1 MNILLT
7 SVGRRVELVRAF
19 RRSYERLRLTGEI
32 IGTDV
37 DWLAPAMH
45 VVDRGVIVPSC
56 RDATYASAVLD
67 LCQRYQ
73 VRMVLPLIDPEIPM
87 LARDREEFVR
97 LGICCGV
104 VDETAAGIAGDKWN
118 TTRYFQQ
125 LDINT
130 PRSWLPHDPQWH
142 DITFPCFVKPRTGSA
157 GVGATRVNGPE
168 QLAMVLS
175 HLSDPIVQELIDGPE
190 ITSDVI
196 CDFDGNALQVVSRQ
210 RIQVRGGEAIKSV
223 TIQNEQIAESCR
235 RIAESLP
242 ARGPI
247 TVQSI
252 FNEHGPVFIEINA
265 RLGGGVPLAIAA
277 GVDVPSILLSLA
289 AGFPIEDLVECEA
302 EAGWYMTRFDE
313 SIFVKDDVGAKLERH
328 PL

>member
-1 MNILLT
+1 
-7 SVGRRVELVRAF
+7 
-19 RRSYERLRLTGEI
+19 
-32 IGTDV
+32 
-37 DWLAPAMH
+37 
-45 VVDRGVIVPSC
+45 
-56 RDATYASAVLD
+56 
-67 LCQRYQ
+67 
-73 VRMVLPLIDPEIPM
+73 
-87 LARDREEFVR
+87 
-97 LGICCGV
+97 
-104 VDETAAGIAGDKWN
+104 
-118 TTRYFQQ
+118 
-125 LDINT
+125 
-130 PRSWLPHDPQWH
+130 
-142 DITFPCFVKPRTGSA
+142 
-157 GVGATRVNGPE
+157 
-168 QLAMVLS
+168 
-175 HLSDPIVQELIDGPE
+175 VQELIDGPE

-223 TIQNEQIAESCR
+223 TIQNERIAESCR

-252 FNEHGPVFIEINA
+252 FTENGPVFIEINA

-277 GVDVPSILLSLA
+277 GVDVPAILLSLA